1 MITILIPVHTFN
13 DSVATYLLNAIK
25 SVDRQVDVKDLIVS
39 IVFPT
44 KIKEQLCDFVA
55 KNYSQYKNIK
65 PTNILLTENLGN
77 FDFQSQINFG
87 VSELKTEYFSIL
99 EFDDEYSEIYF
110 RNIEKYIYAYP
121 DVDLFLPITIL
132 VSTNGSKT
140 SLIND
145 IAWSRDFVGDD
156 SEQGF
161 ISLQGLKKYTTF
173 SITGGVYKTSAF
185 NSVGKLKKNIK
196 LTFNY
201 EFMLRLLNSGR
212 KIMTIGKVG
221 YKHIMDREDSLF
233 VGYNAVLT
241 MKERKFWFDIANKE
255 YYFNEDR
262 KIDLTKLSQETNNV

>member
-1 MITILIPVHTFN
+1 MITIIIPVHSFN
-13 DSVATYLLNAIK
+13 DNVATYLLNAIK

-44 KIKEQLCDFVA
+44 KIKEQLSDFVV
-55 KNYSQYKNIK
+55 KNTSEYKNIS
-65 PTNILLTENLGN
+65 PGNILLTENLGN
-77 FDFQSQINFG
+77 FDFQSQVNFG
-87 VSELKTEYFSIL
+87 VSESKTDYFSIL

-110 RNIEKYIYAYP
+110 RNIEKYIQAYP

-132 VSTNGSKT
+132 VTTNGTKS

-173 SITGGVYKTSAF
+173 SITGGVYKVSSF
-185 NSVGKLKKNIK
+185 NAVGKLKKNIK

-221 YKHIMDREDSLF
+221 YKHVMDREDSLF

-262 KIDLTKLSQETNNV
+262 KIDLSRISQETNNA